1 MERWELEELLVMMG
15 FMMVIWVILKIGY
28 ECLDN
33 VYRGESGILGFG
45 LFLLPVILIWAV
57 VWYSVDGL
65 FDWTPRFPVL
75 EAVFGRS
82 HQWPDWVN
90 NILSQ
95 DEIDGMSHQWS
106 AFWIVVL
113 ARVFFGLNGWFRW
126 MVILSVPWAKL
137 NLEFDWNTPQWL
149 FMIVTGIITIVW
161 NHLKSKVDDW
171 KSRNAIRRD
180 LERIEESRRPKE
192 KSEEED

>member
-1 MERWELEELLVMMG
+1 MMG

-28 ECLDN
+28 ECLGDSFN
-33 VYRGESGILGFG
+33 WGESGILGLGLFLRLG

-57 VWYSVDGL
+57 VWDCVDKL

-82 HQWPDWVN
+82 HQWPNWVN

-180 LERIEESRRPKE
+180 LRRNEELGRTKE